1 MRTINTENAPK
12 AIGPYSQAI
21 VAGNMLFCSGQI
33 AIKPTTGEL
42 DLTDIQSET
51 RQVLRNL
58 FSVVTAANFEPKDIV
73 KTTIFLSDMN
83 IYGEVND
90 VYAEFF
96 NEILPAREAVAVK
109 TLPKNVNVE
118 ISCIAVKNQPL

>member
-1 MRTINTENAPK
+1 MRIINTENAPK

-33 AIKPTTGEL
+33 AINPITGEL
-42 DLTDIQSET
+42 VLNDIQSET
-51 RQVLRNL
+51 RQVLNNL
-58 FSVVTAANFEPKDIV
+58 FAVVSAANFESKHIV

-83 IYGEVND
+83 IYNEVNAI
-90 VYAEFF
+90 YAEFF
-96 NEILPAREAVAVK
+96 DEILPAREAVAVK

-118 ISCIAVKNQPL
+118 ISCIAVK

>member
-1 MRTINTENAPK
+1 MRIINTENAPK

-33 AIKPTTGEL
+33 AINPTTGEL
-42 DLTDIQSET
+42 VLNDIQSET
-51 RQVLRNL
+51 RQVLTNL
-58 FSVVTAANFEPKDIV
+58 LAVVSAANFEPKNIV

-83 IYGEVND
+83 IYNEVNAI
-90 VYAEFF
+90 YAEYF

-118 ISCIAVKNQPL
+118 ISCIAVKSE

>member
-1 MRTINTENAPK
+1 MRIINTENAPK

-33 AIKPTTGEL
+33 AINPITGEL
-42 DLTDIQSET
+42 VLNDIQSET
-51 RQVLRNL
+51 HQVLTNL
-58 FSVVTAANFEPKDIV
+58 FAVVSAANFEPKNIV

-83 IYGEVND
+83 IYNEVNAI
-90 VYAEFF
+90 YAEFF
-96 NEILPAREAVAVK
+96 DEILPAREAVAVK

-118 ISCIAVKNQPL
+118 ISCIAVK